1 MPLQHSLKVF
11 VIFMFN
17 FWAGE
22 NHHQPDLWGWH
33 GFKAKFDQ
41 KKLWMEDTI
50 TKPVLWSFWYMWS
63 SLKPCNPTG
72 ETSACQTLFKKHP
85 KAPQAQIS
93 LEWWESI
100 IHAKCY
106 HLLHASNS
114 SYLKVILAQHERH
127 SEENTKPGGK
137 WAPQDTTFEA

>member
-33 GFKAKFDQ
+33 AFKAKFDQ

-72 ETSACQTLFKKHP
+72 KTSACQTLFKKHP

-93 LEWWESI
+93 LEWCESI